1 MNDISTQP
9 VGSLPPG
16 RSGLPIVGESISYLR
31 DPARFIQQRQQQYGN
46 IFKTHLFGRP
56 TIALIGADAARF
68 LFANEGQRLEMTNT
82 PNFEA
87 LLGVHSIGVKT
98 GSAHQVLRKQ
108 LFQAFQPRALA
119 EYTVTMETMTHCY
132 LQKWEQMR
140 ELTWYPELK
149 QYTLDIAYKLLVGVD
164 TTADENLGTLYE
176 TWSNGLLSIPIRFP
190 GSKLDRAMRARE
202 RLLQRIDTLIDQRQ
216 HNPSTQQDALGILLQ
231 AQDEAGNYLS
241 RADVKDNILALLIAG
256 HETLTSALTSLCLFL
271 AQHPDVLQ
279 TARAEQAQLGLT
291 GTLTQES
298 LKQLSY
304 LEQVLKEVLRMA
316 PPVVRNG
323 QRKVLETCEF
333 AGFVIPKG
341 WDVFYQ
347 IQETQQDPNVY
358 THSEQ
363 FDPQRFAPDRA
374 EDKKVFSHI
383 PFGGGIRECLG
394 KEFARLEMKLF
405 ATLLI
410 RDYDWELLP
419 GQNLERVVLPFSRP
433 RDGLKVKF
441 WQRQK

>member
-16 RSGLPIVGESISYLR
+16 RLGLPIVGESISYLR
-31 DPARFIQQRQQQYGN
+31 DPARFMQQRQQQYGS

-56 TIALIGADAARF
+56 TIALIGAEAARF
-68 LFANEGQRLEMTNT
+68 LFANDGQRLEMTNT
-82 PNFEA
+82 STFEA

-119 EYTVTMETMTHCY
+119 EYALTMETMTHCY
-132 LQKWEQMR
+132 LQKWEQMK

-176 TWSNGLLSIPIRFP
+176 TWSDGLLSLPIRFP
-190 GSKLDRAMRARE
+190 GSKFAHAMRSRE
-202 RLLQRIDTLIDQRQ
+202 QLLQRIDTLIDQR

-279 TARAEQAQLGLT
+279 TARTEQAQLGLT
-291 GTLTQES
+291 GKLTQES

-304 LEQVLKEVLRMA
+304 LEQVLKEVLRLA
-316 PPVVRNG
+316 PPVVRSG
-323 QRKVLETCEF
+323 QRKVLKACEV
-333 AGFVIPKG
+333 AGYVIPKG

-347 IQETQQDPNVY
+347 IQETQQDPNIY
-358 THSEQ
+358 THPEQ

-441 WQRQK
+441 WRRQQ